1 MAISVQNEQLANI
14 YIKNTTES
22 ALPLD
27 EQANW
32 IETINSCKEATNGLS
47 KDEKIQ
53 KLSENTLR
61 MIGRMLHDRIESFK
75 NTKSFMSQ
83 LTDVDKKHKESI
95 ERLEK
100 ELETRF
106 RSLTEKVEKNNIDLA
121 ELKTET
127 LTILNNFYSKI
138 ETVLTGKFD
147 KLDERLNANDKLTEK
162 LEGAIL
168 NEEQQVKKSPLK
180 MILDF
185 IKDVKWAIVT
195 IVGFICTVLIFQPQ
209 LENLLL
215 SIAHMIKH

>member
-32 IETINSCKEATNGLS
+32 IETINSCREATNGLS

-75 NTKSFMSQ
+75 NSNEFRNQ
-83 LTDVDKKHKESI
+83 LTSVDKKHKESI
-95 ERLEK
+95 EQLEK

-106 RSLTEKVEKNNIDLA
+106 HSLTEKVEKNNIDLA
-121 ELKTET
+121 GLKTET

-162 LEGAIL
+162 LEGVIL

-209 LENLLL
+209 LENLIL
-215 SIAHMIKH
+215 SIAQMFKQ